1 MKDKKGKFEFIEHT
15 ADIKF
20 QAFGSSIE
28 ESFENAGLAMFNIM
42 FSGKVKGKLKK
53 SIKVKGK
60 DNESLLYNF
69 LEELLFLLDTKDFFI
84 SSCRVK
90 IKDSKKGK
98 ELWAELFGDSVKNYE
113 TNIDVKAVTYND
125 MFVRQEGK
133 KWICQ
138 VVVDV

>member
-69 LEELLFLLDTKDFFI
+69 LEELLFLLDTKDFFLA
-84 SSCRVK
+84 SCKVK
-90 IKDSKKGK
+90 ISGK
-98 ELWAELFGDSVKNYE
+98 NLEAELIGDSVKNYE
-113 TNIDVKAVTYND
+113 TNIDVKAVTYNE
-125 MFVRQEGK
+125 MFVRQKKGK
-133 KWICQ
+133 WVCQ